1 MKREKSKKTQI
12 FLILI
17 TITMF
22 FGAGCGEGMKMKPIY
37 NSAIFGGIVGGIV
50 GHQYDEAGVGVAIG
64 ASVFALG
71 EILSQADDLAD
82 KHPEPQRI
90 VETVSVRPFVNETI
104 KEIYIIE
111 IHNDNGSITPVEI
124 TKDGDRYV
132 GPTGEHYD
140 SLPTEEQLKP
150 FYGL

>member
-1 MKREKSKKTQI
+1 MKTINSKTRF
-12 FLILI
+12 FLAIIAVSLLLN
-17 TITMF
+17 
-22 FGAGCGEGMKMKPIY
+22 AGCGEGMKWKPVY
-37 NSAIFGGIVGGIV
+37 NSAMFGALVGGIV
-50 GHQYDEAGVGVAIG
+50 GHQSDETGAGVAIG

-71 EILSQADDLAD
+71 EILSQSDDLS
-82 KHPEPQRI
+82 KNHSEPRQTTAKVSIKPPVHENIR
-90 VETVSVRPFVNETI
+90 ET
-104 KEIYIIE
+104 YIIE

-124 TKDGDRYV
+124 RKEGDRYV

>member
-1 MKREKSKKTQI
+1 MKTINGKTRF
-12 FLILI
+12 FLAIIAVSLLFN
-17 TITMF
+17 T
-22 FGAGCGEGMKMKPIY
+22 GCGEGMKWKPVY
-37 NSAIFGGIVGGIV
+37 NSAMLGALVGGIV
-50 GHQYDEAGVGVAIG
+50 GHQYDETGAGVAIG

-71 EILSQADDLAD
+71 EILDQSD
-82 KHPEPQRI
+82 KLSKNYSGPRQ
-90 VETVSVRPFVNETI
+90 TTAKVSRRLPVHENI
-104 KEIYIIE
+104 KETYIIE

-124 TKDGDRYV
+124 RKDGSRYI